1 MMQVFSL
8 WRGTMLITRQ
18 YSPATT
24 FLKADIAREVAE
36 KYGLTVANLKGRS
49 VVRFI
54 SRARHEA
61 FWRCLEAGHSSSS
74 VGRWFNRDHSTV
86 LSGARAYQARL
97 TKAEQRA

>member
-36 KYGLTVANLKGRS
+36 KYGLTVADLKGRS

-61 FWRCLEAGHSSSS
+61 FWRCLEAGHSSGAI
-74 VGRWFNRDHSTV
+74 GRWFNRDHTSV
-86 LSGARAYQARL
+86 LSGVRAHKERIDAAI
-97 TKAEQRA
+97 T